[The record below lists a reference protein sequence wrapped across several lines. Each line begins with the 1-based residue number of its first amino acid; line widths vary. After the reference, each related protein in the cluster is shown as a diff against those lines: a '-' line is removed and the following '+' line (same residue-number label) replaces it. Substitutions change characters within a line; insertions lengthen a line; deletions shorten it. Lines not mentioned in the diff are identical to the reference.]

1 MFARS
6 VEASI
11 SVAINAGAAP
21 PAIKEVAAVRARSW
35 AGDSQQEITW
45 QSEGDVPHVNVVLQV
60 LH

>member
-1 MFARS
+1 M
-6 VEASI
+6 EASI